1 MFSWLNK
8 AYEGVKQTLG
18 KVKSG
23 IEGGAKLFDKGKETY
38 SKVKSMVSN
47 IPVVGAIANEMIGKA
62 ETQAN
67 AYAKKQTGLS
77 LQDIDKGVST
87 AKKATSYLPNM

>member
-1 MFSWLNK
+1 MFSWLSK
-8 AYEGVKQTLG
+8 AYEGAKQTLG

-23 IEGGAKLFDKGKETY
+23 VEGAGKLFDKGKETY
-38 SKVKSMVSN
+38 SKVKTMVSN
-47 IPVVGAIANEMIGKA
+47 IPVVGAIANQMIGKA

-87 AKKATSYLPNM
+87 VKKATSYLPNM

>member
-1 MFSWLNK
+1 
-8 AYEGVKQTLG
+8 
-18 KVKSG
+18 
-23 IEGGAKLFDKGKETY
+23 
-38 SKVKSMVSN
+38 MVSN

-87 AKKATSYLPNM
+87 VKKATSYLPNM